1 VRMGSVKE
9 RAVRQLSEFFF
20 LSGVKKKKKEEPTEE
35 PKKSPITEFESADDW
50 MMTMILV
57 GVMHQN
63 PGIDSKEA
71 IRIGKEWAK
80 KIHMPRSEVLWKKQT
95 DRVTRTGIR
104 AQASKIRRELFKL
117 I

>member
-1 VRMGSVKE
+1 MGSVRE

-20 LSGVKKKKKEEPTEE
+20 LSGVKKKKEEPTE
-35 PKKSPITEFESADDW
+35 KQRKSPITEFESADDW

-80 KIHMPRSEVLWKKQT
+80 KLHMPRSEVLWKKQT
-95 DRVTRTGIR
+95 DRIARSGIR
-104 AQASKIRRELFKL
+104 SQASKIRRELFKL